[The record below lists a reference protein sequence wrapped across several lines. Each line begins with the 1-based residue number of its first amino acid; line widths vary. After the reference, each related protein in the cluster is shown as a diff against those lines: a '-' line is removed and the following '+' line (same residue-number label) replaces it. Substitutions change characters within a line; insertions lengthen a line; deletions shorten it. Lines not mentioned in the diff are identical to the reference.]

1 MYIITNLRKKAM
13 CIMTK
18 NFFDEISIELE
29 KKINQNAIVD
39 MDGIRIFLKNN
50 YGFYKKDTLNFIR
63 WYMEN
68 GQNES
73 LRKFLQDALKA

>member
-1 MYIITNLRKKAM
+1 
-13 CIMTK
+13 MTK

-29 KKINQNAIVD
+29 KNINQNAIVD
-39 MDGIRIFLKNN
+39 MDGIIIFLKNN
-50 YGFYKKDTLNFIR
+50 YGFYKKDTSNFIR

-73 LRKFLQDALKA
+73 LRKFLQDILKV

>member
-1 MYIITNLRKKAM
+1 
-13 CIMTK
+13 MTK

-29 KKINQNAIVD
+29 KNINQNAIVD
-39 MDGIRIFLKNN
+39 MDGIIIFLKNN
-50 YGFYKKDTLNFIR
+50 YGFYKKNTSNFIR